1 MKIIIGSNS
10 GFCTGVSYTVKK
22 AYEIVKKN
30 PKVYSMGELVHN
42 ERVIS
47 DLEKEGMITVDS
59 ISRIPPFSTV
69 IFRAH
74 GEGIGSYQ
82 IAKEKNLDIVDLT
95 CGKIKI
101 IRKKINKK
109 KKDHFILI
117 IGKKNHPETIGTISF
132 SGDYSYIAED
142 EMDVLQAI
150 REIKNSPFH
159 KIYVVSQTTFSSPC
173 FDNLISYLKDNISYE
188 IIVDKTIC
196 DATEKRQKEVKELSL
211 KVDKMIIVGGKNS
224 SNTKELYELAKKN
237 LKDVFF
243 VQDASNLDLSS
254 FTNKDTIG
262 IMAGAS
268 TPDVV
273 VQEIIEKL
281 NHKI

>member
-74 GEGIGSYQ
+74 GEGINSYR

-101 IRKKINKK
+101 IRKKIDKK